1 MNAKNAAAFAG
12 NCKLLKFGNI
22 DITWIAFIMPQR
34 KLSEADNTMLIPET
48 LAVNA
53 LAVPE
58 AVEVK
63 LAILACDYFDANC
76 LGIN

>member
-1 MNAKNAAAFAG
+1 
-12 NCKLLKFGNI
+12 
-22 DITWIAFIMPQR
+22 MPQR
-34 KLSEADNTMLIPET
+34 KLSEADSSMLIPET

-58 AVEVK
+58 AGEVK
-63 LAILACDYFDANC
+63 LSIIACDSFDAYC

>member
-1 MNAKNAAAFAG
+1 
-12 NCKLLKFGNI
+12 
-22 DITWIAFIMPQR
+22 MPQR

-63 LAILACDYFDANC
+63 LAILACDCFDANC